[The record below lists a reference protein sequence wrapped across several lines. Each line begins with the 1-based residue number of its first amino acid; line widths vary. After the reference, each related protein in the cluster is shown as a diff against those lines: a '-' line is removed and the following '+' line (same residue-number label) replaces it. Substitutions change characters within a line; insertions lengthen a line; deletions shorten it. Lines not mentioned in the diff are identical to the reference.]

1 MLNIRSA
8 FLLSLYWRAKV
19 HILVTITTSKLGLP
33 VPDENDNLTDNIYI
47 STIIHGKIINTME
60 TTK

>member
-1 MLNIRSA
+1 MRQERNRK
-8 FLLSLYWRAKV
+8 AKV
-19 HILVTITTSKLGLP
+19 PILVTITPSKLGLP

-47 STIIHGKIINTME
+47 STIIRGEIINTME